1 MLLLAGGWALWG
13 CAAAPPQ
20 AELSPPGAPPRVMT
34 APASGRPEVGLASWY
49 GSFHQGLL
57 TASGE
62 IFDMTRL
69 TAAHRSLPLGT
80 RVRVTNMENGRVV
93 RVRVNDRGPYVP
105 GRIVDLSRRAAQALG
120 MIERGVALVRLDV
133 EPAKDTVSPTR
144 ASLGPPRHGAPGG
157 WT

>member
-1 MLLLAGGWALWG
+1 MLLLAGGSALWG
-13 CAAAPPQ
+13 CAAAPRQ
-20 AELSPPGAPPRVMT
+20 AALGPPGASRPEMT
-34 APASGRPEVGLASWY
+34 APMPARPEVGLASWY
-49 GSFHQGLL
+49 GSFHQGLI

-105 GRIVDLSRRAAQALG
+105 GRIVDLSRQAAQALG

-133 EPAKDTVSPTR
+133 EPSRDTGSPTK
-144 ASLGPPRHGAPGG
+144 ASQARRGAPGG